1 MFRKHCLLAGVLL
14 SLCSPGFAKPL
25 RIQTGIDESKLAVNL
40 LSEAVR
46 RSPIYSELE
55 YAYGD
60 DPEPATNKLIADV
73 KTGALDIVWLGTT
86 SDYEQEM
93 TALYFPIYRGLLGMR
108 IALVE
113 QDKQDILAQVRTFPE
128 MKNYIPCQGKIWSDT
143 FILEENGI
151 VVAKSMK
158 YHNLF
163 AMLEADRCHYF
174 PRGTFEAYAEA
185 ERYPEYN
192 LAVDKHVLFRYKMPS
207 FFFVSRENEALAQH
221 LSAIFDE
228 MIDDGTF
235 AKLFFANPEV
245 NNALKQA
252 NLNTRTIF
260 DLHNNDLSTK
270 TQSLPDRFWF
280 NPLTDRY

>member
-1 MFRKHCLLAGVLL
+1 MFRKHFVLAGALL
-14 SLCSPGFAKPL
+14 SLCTPGIAKPL
-25 RIQTGIDESKLAVNL
+25 RIQAGVDASKLPISL
-40 LSEAVR
+40 LNEAVS

-73 KTGALDIVWLGTT
+73 KSGALDIVWLGTT

-113 QDKQDILAQVRTFPE
+113 KDKQDILANVKTFDQ
-128 MKNYIPCQGKIWSDT
+128 MQKIIPCQGKVWSDT
-143 FILEENGI
+143 FILQDNGI
-151 VVAKSMK
+151 LVAQSMK

-163 AMLEADRCHYF
+163 AMLEADRCDYF

-185 ERYPEYN
+185 ERYPEFN
-192 LAVDKHVLFRYKMPS
+192 LAVDKHVLLRYKMPS
-207 FFFVSRENEALAQH
+207 FFFVGNQNQALADH
-221 LSAIFDE
+221 LNAIFDE
-228 MIDDGTF
+228 MINDGTF

-245 NNALKQA
+245 KNALKQA
-252 NLNTRTIF
+252 NLDQRIIF
-260 DLHNNDLSTK
+260 DLQNNDLSTK
-270 TQSLPDRFWF
+270 TQTLPDRFWF